1 MNTELEI
8 FVKDYPGGRPQ
19 FCKDATISEGRL
31 SQIIGGEQPSPKL
44 AKAIHRISGG
54 RVPGSV
60 LRPDL
65 WRAPDDVPLEVEA
78 AE

>member
-1 MNTELEI
+1 MVLRELES
-8 FVKDYPGGRPQ
+8 FVKEYPGGRGKL
-19 FCKDATISEGRL
+19 CEDAAISEGRL
-31 SQIIGGEQPSPKL
+31 SQILRGARPSPRL
-44 AKAIHRISGG
+44 AKAFHRLSKG

-65 WRAPDDVPLEVEA
+65 WREPDDVPLEK